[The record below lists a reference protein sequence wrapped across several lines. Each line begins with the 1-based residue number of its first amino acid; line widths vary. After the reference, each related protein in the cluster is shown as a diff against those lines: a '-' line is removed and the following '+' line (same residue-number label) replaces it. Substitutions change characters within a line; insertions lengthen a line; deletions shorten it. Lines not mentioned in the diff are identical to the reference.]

1 MAMTNEERRRASG
14 AAMEVS
20 RRAAGKA
27 MEDNRRAI
35 GTAMT
40 ERRTGKSVA
49 EDVNALVSPAR
60 QRRTLPSVDPVGA
73 LPSQRGRGTYQPAP
87 SAGGGGIASPLVETD
102 ADMRTYHEEVLLP
115 STDGLTWIR
124 WRSVKRIH
132 MVDANNAEVVLEFRN
147 DLSE

>member
-1 MAMTNEERRRASG
+1 MTNEERRRASG
-14 AAMEVS
+14 AAMEAS
-20 RRAAGKA
+20 RRAGGAA
-27 MEDNRRAI
+27 MEASRRA
-35 GTAMT
+35 GGAAMI

-49 EDVNALVSPAR
+49 EDIQSLTAPQRQAR
-60 QRRTLPSVDPVGA
+60 SLPRVDPVGA
-73 LPSQRGRGTYQPAP
+73 LPAQRGTGTSSGPA
-87 SAGGGGIASPLVETD
+87 SGGATGGGIASPLVETD
-102 ADMRTYHEEVLLP
+102 AVMRTYHEEVLLP